1 MKPLVTIVTPVYNAM
16 PYLED
21 YLSCLIRQTY
31 RPLQVILVDDGSSD
45 GSAECLQRR
54 KAELEDAGLSVE
66 ILLCPHR
73 SQAAAFNAALPLME
87 GSFFTWC
94 DADDLLTPDSIEKKV
109 TWLQAH
115 PDIGMVRSNGLVL
128 DADRNLPIA
137 ESARAEDR
145 RQQDI
150 FYALFTDRTYC
161 YAGCYMVRTE
171 LFFSCYPQKQIPESP
186 EGQNL
191 QLLLPPASRSHCG
204 YLDEILHT
212 YCRRSSGHSSQTRS
226 YRQSLQRA
234 VNFTALRLA
243 VLDHCLVDR
252 EYYTALARELEET
265 RRGQLIRSA
274 VLKARKEL
282 ENENRNS
289 DIS

>member
-66 ILLCPHR
+66 ILLCPHQN
-73 SQAAAFNAALPLME
+73 QAAAFNAALPLME

-128 DADRNLPIA
+128 DGDTGAVLS
-137 ESARAEDR
+137 ESAKASD
-145 RQQDI
+145 RQQTDI
-150 FYALFTDRTYC
+150 FEDLFLEKTYC
-161 YAGCYMVRTE
+161 YAGCYMVRTS
-171 LFFSCYPQKQIPESP
+171 LFRECYPEMRIPESP

-191 QLLLPPASRSHCG
+191 QLLLPPASRSVCG
-204 YLDEILHT
+204 FLDEPLHT
-212 YCRRSSGHSSQTRS
+212 YCRRSSGHSSQRRS
-226 YRQSLQRA
+226 YRQTLERL
-234 VNFTALRLA
+234 VNFTALRLEI
-243 VLDHCLVDR
+243 LEFCQCDR
-252 EYYTALARELEET
+252 PHYTNLARSLEE
-265 RRGQLIRSA
+265 RKRAQLVQSA
-274 VLKARKEL
+274 LLQARKEL
-282 ENENRNS
+282 KK
-289 DIS
+289 